1 MCSSASTRLTQ
12 FTGNELCGIIKIL
25 ILGATGSIGR
35 HLVPQALAQGHEV
48 TALVRDPSKIEAG
61 RERLHVVS
69 GDALDPAAVDAAVR
83 GQEAVIF
90 SLGRS
95 NHRAPTTMFSDS
107 TRILI
112 NAMETN
118 GVRRL
123 VYITGIGAGDS
134 RGHGGFLC
142 EKIIFPWFTK
152 ETYADKDR
160 QEALIRESP
169 LDWIIV
175 RPASFNHGPQRGNL
189 RALTDLRNITIRSI
203 SRADAAAFVLE
214 QLRATQYL
222 RKMPLLDTDLG

>member
-1 MCSSASTRLTQ
+1 M
-12 FTGNELCGIIKIL
+12 KIL

-48 TALVRDPSKIEAG
+48 TALVRDPSKLEPR
-61 RERLHVVS
+61 RERLRVVS

-95 NHRAPTTMFSDS
+95 NHRTPTTMFSDA

-112 NAMETN
+112 HAMETH

-123 VYITGIGAGDS
+123 VCMTGIGAGDS
-134 RGHGGFLC
+134 RGHGGFLYD
-142 EKIIFPWFTK
+142 KIIFPWITK
-152 ETYADKDR
+152 ETYVDKDR
-160 QEALIRESP
+160 QEALIRESS

-175 RPASFNHGPQRGNL
+175 RPAAFNNGPQRGNL
-189 RALTDLRNITIRSI
+189 RAVTDLKNITIRSI

-214 QLRATQYL
+214 QLHSDRYL
-222 RKMPLLDTDLG
+222 HKTPLVGY

>member
-1 MCSSASTRLTQ
+1 M
-12 FTGNELCGIIKIL
+12 KVL

-35 HLVPQALAQGHEV
+35 PLVPQALALGHEV
-48 TALVRDPSKIEAG
+48 TVLVRDPSKLEAR
-61 RERLHVVS
+61 RERLRIVT

-95 NHRAPTTMFSDS
+95 NHRAPTTMFSDA

-112 NAMETN
+112 HAMETQ

-123 VYITGIGAGDS
+123 VCITGIGAGDS
-134 RGHGGFLC
+134 RGHGGFLYD
-142 EKIIFPWFTK
+142 KIIYPWLTK

-160 QEALIRESP
+160 LEALIRESS

-175 RPASFNHGPQRGNL
+175 RPASFTNGPQRGNL
-189 RALTDLRNITIRSI
+189 RAVTDLKNITIRSI

-214 QLRATQYL
+214 QLRSDRYL
-222 RKMPLLDTDLG
+222 RKTPLVGY